1 MERAA
6 TGDAAGEM
14 AAFVAATATDP
25 ATLSR
30 VIAALRDQLGGRPA
44 PDLLTAHGPVSQS
57 SGTLPA
63 VPEFTGSGALA
74 HSLPRRH
81 PQWGAGS

>member
-6 TGDAAGEM
+6 TGDAAGGM
-14 AAFVAATATDP
+14 AALAAATATDP

-30 VIAALRDQLGGRPA
+30 VVAALRDQLGDR
-44 PDLLTAHGPVSQS
+44 TAYGPVRQS

-63 VPEFTGSGALA
+63 VPEFTGSLEMTPP
-74 HSLPRRH
+74 LPRRH
-81 PQWGAGS
+81 PRRGADS